1 MARAFI
7 EVLFII
13 LVIIPAL
20 FFPNYYSFAEQG
32 DDCSNPI
39 PIELNE
45 KIYAETDDTY
55 SWWWFSATPSTNGKI
70 KARLWNTSDGV
81 MSWRLYI
88 GCCQGF
94 CMKESGSIAPK
105 HDDSSE
111 YYIINS
117 GETVCLRID
126 GNNGHQ
132 DFETCFYFTETT
144 TSSPPVANGPD
155 AP

>member
-1 MARAFI
+1 MTRAFI

-13 LVIIPAL
+13 LVIVPAL
-20 FFPNYYSFAEQG
+20 FFPNLYSFAEQG

-55 SWWWFSATPSTNGKI
+55 SWWWFSATPRTNGKI

-81 MSWRLYI
+81 ISWRLYI
-88 GCCQGF
+88 GGCQGF
-94 CMKESGSIAPK
+94 CMKGSGSIASK
-105 HDDSSE
+105 SDDGSE
-111 YYIINS
+111 YYTVNS

-126 GNNGHQ
+126 GNNGNQ
-132 DFETCFYFTETT
+132 DFGTCLYFSETNP
-144 TSSPPVANGPD
+144 SPLPVANDTG
-155 AP
+155 AQ